1 MAGWAGAAGG
11 PLRFCKGLLRQ
22 ASRGGCEGGLGWAGR
37 RRASRRSFLSLF
49 VAARGCQLSAVGWLL
64 ASAASPGAQKG
75 LTFLHKVEYLMR
87 CSFGGD
93 PGAPVRGEH
102 P

>member
-1 MAGWAGAAGG
+1 MEDKKAPSRAGW
-11 PLRFCKGLLRQ
+11 
-22 ASRGGCEGGLGWAGR
+22 
-37 RRASRRSFLSLF
+37 RRASSRSFLSLS
-49 VAARGCQLSAVGWLL
+49 VAARGCQLSAGGCRL
-64 ASAASPGAQKG
+64 ASVASPGAQKG